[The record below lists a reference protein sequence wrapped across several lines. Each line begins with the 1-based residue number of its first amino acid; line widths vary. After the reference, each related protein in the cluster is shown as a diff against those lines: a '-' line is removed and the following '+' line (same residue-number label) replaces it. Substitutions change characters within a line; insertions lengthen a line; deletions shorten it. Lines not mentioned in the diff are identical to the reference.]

1 MKYFLDYIQ
10 KRFNYTDYQIEVI
23 KYFFICIGSD
33 ISKLFFILGFSVIT
47 DCFILCLISLI
58 ALVLLRTSGGGFH
71 CEHYLTCL
79 LFSFSF
85 TFSSIYLSRNISFN
99 RAGIILGMLICIVIA
114 YKLVPIVSYH
124 RPEPPK
130 ELIKRSRTINFT
142 FLILCTF
149 VVSVF
154 YQNQYCKLLFWV
166 CVLHT
171 AQLILAFINRKGGKY
186 HVRIFNRSCI

>member
-1 MKYFLDYIQ
+1 MRYFLNYIQ

-23 KYFFICIGSD
+23 RYFFVCMGSD
-33 ISKLFFILGFSVIT
+33 VSKLFIILGFSVIF
-47 DCFILCLISLI
+47 DCFIPCIISLA
-58 ALVLLRTSGGGFH
+58 ALVFLRTSGGGFH

-85 TFSSIYLSRNISFN
+85 TFSSIYLMEYISLN
-99 RAGIILGMLICIVIA
+99 QLSLICGMLICIAIA

-130 ELIKRSRTINFT
+130 ELIRRSRTINFT
-142 FLILCTF
+142 FLIICTLA
-149 VVSVF
+149 VSVF

-186 HVRIFNRSCI
+186 HVRIFNRSCV

>member
-1 MKYFLDYIQ
+1 MRYFLNYIQ
-10 KRFNYTDYQIEVI
+10 NRFNYTDYQIEVI
-23 KYFFICIGSD
+23 KYFFVCMGSD
-33 ISKLFFILGFSVIT
+33 ISKLFIILGFSVIF
-47 DCFILCLISLI
+47 DCFISCVISLVV
-58 ALVLLRTSGGGFH
+58 LVFLRTSGGGFH

-85 TFSSIYLSRNISFN
+85 TFSSIFLMENILLN
-99 RAGIILGMLICIVIA
+99 RPGIICGMLICIVIA

-130 ELIKRSRTINFT
+130 ELIKRSRAINFS

-149 VVSVF
+149 AVSVF
-154 YQNQYCKLLFWV
+154 YQNQYCRLLFWV
-166 CVLHT
+166 CILHT

-186 HVRIFNRSCI
+186 HVRIFNRSCV